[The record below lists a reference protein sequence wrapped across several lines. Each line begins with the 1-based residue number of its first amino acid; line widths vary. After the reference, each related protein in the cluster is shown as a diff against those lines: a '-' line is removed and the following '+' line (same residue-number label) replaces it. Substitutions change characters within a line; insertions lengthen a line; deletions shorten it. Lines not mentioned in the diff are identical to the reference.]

1 MNNKSLKIIQHCNCN
16 NIKVTELR
24 EQVISILS
32 EKGVP
37 CGAYDILNSLKIK
50 RQNAEPM
57 TVYRALKFLVSKNIV
72 HRLEA
77 QKKYA
82 LCCHPNQEA
91 CQIFICKKC
100 SKKHEFHN
108 TKVNL
113 LLKDILV
120 DSGFELSSK
129 NIEFYGYCK
138 ECR

>member
-1 MNNKSLKIIQHCNCN
+1 MHDKSQKIIQHCNCN

-37 CGAYDILNSLKIK
+37 CGAYDILSALKLK

-57 TVYRALKFLVSKNIV
+57 TVYRTLKFLVSNNLV

-77 QKKYA
+77 HKKYA

-91 CQIFICKKC
+91 CQIFICKGC
-100 SKKHEFHN
+100 SKKYEFHN
-108 TKVNL
+108 LEVNA
-113 LLKDILV
+113 LLKSILIN
-120 DSGFELSSK
+120 SGFELSSK

-138 ECR
+138 ECK

>member
-1 MNNKSLKIIQHCNCN
+1 MHKKTNNAIQHCNCN

-32 EKGVP
+32 EKNVP
-37 CGAYDILNSLKIK
+37 CGAYDILNSLKTK

-57 TVYRALKFLVSKNIV
+57 TVYRTLKFLVSNNIV

-91 CQIFICKKC
+91 CQIFICKSC
-100 SKKHEFHN
+100 SKKYEFHDP
-108 TKVNL
+108 KVNT
-113 LLKDILV
+113 LLKDILA
-120 DSGFELSSK
+120 DSGFELSGK

-138 ECR
+138 DCK